1 MSQPSAPLTP
11 EQRIREL
18 EEQLE
23 LVTQK
28 AEFLDAVV
36 NVLKND
42 YGISVIKKR
51 PGKSSRKNRPQ
62 NNHYPGLSVPGTQPT
77 SLVSAQYTA

>member
-1 MSQPSAPLTP
+1 MSQAPAPLTTSW
-11 EQRIREL
+11 EL

-28 AEFLDAVV
+28 AGFLYAVV

-42 YGISVIKKR
+42 YWISVIKSDQAS
-51 PGKSSRKNRPQ
+51 PHAKNRPKK
-62 NNHYPGLSVPGTQPT
+62 
-77 SLVSAQYTA
+77 

>member
-1 MSQPSAPLTP
+1 MSQPPAPLTP

-51 PGKSSRKNRPQ
+51 PGKSSCKNRPKK
-62 NNHYPGLSVPGTQPT
+62 
-77 SLVSAQYTA
+77 